1 MELPKGGNKYV
12 GLYDSPNY
20 DDLVDRDANR
30 LHKKPILPKENNLPG
45 FGKVI
50 THGEIGAT
58 NIPNAP
64 YNPND
69 QYITLLPNML
79 NGKPQPTTKITF
91 GNWTNNTKLPSVLD
105 LKTFGNKDV
114 VSIMDKKEP
123 IVDNTT
129 SSSRSIVPTKRVSNV
144 TEIPSIKFEGFMPK
158 KLNDRVKR
166 LDFTDYT
173 TEDHRIATAK
183 IQQNIASNK
192 PLSIEEKIYYHSN
205 NNNEFDPS
213 LIQDIREREMLKQEA
228 IRRGINIKPDNS
240 YHTYSSNSKKKEKV
254 VSPRFFQ
261 VGGKKVVM
269 LDKEYVEANVN
280 NNEKIKL
287 TNVVPINKANIKDG
301 ISGKEYVLDNTVY
314 SLSNNDISTNNNNN
328 IVPTI
333 DMSKDVIKSTIY
345 PTEQE
350 AAKPANKLSKNDIPK
365 PVKISDNSL
374 ISFQKSMGIDNPT
387 INITP
392 QVINTYNDLILS
404 SINTNS
410 SDKNKLESDINKF
423 IMHTPSE
430 IKNKS
435 WIITAKSLGYPI
447 TNKEEFGTNF
457 AKDYLRGK
465 TINPVYKEILIRF
478 PFLKEYINKEKTD

>member
-1 MELPKGGNKYV
+1 MKLLHKLASRCLYQTGGVKKAMELSKGNPSFVLPKGDFTN
-12 GLYDSPNY
+12 
-20 DDLVDRDANR
+20 RDPEILR
-30 LHKKPILPKENNLPG
+30 QKPVPQKESNLPG
-45 FGKVI
+45 FGNVPIYGSAGKI
-50 THGEIGAT
+50 E
-58 NIPNAP
+58 NIPN
-64 YNPND
+64 YKSNPND

-144 TEIPSIKFEGFMPK
+144 TEIPSIKFEGFMPN

-173 TEDHRIATAK
+173 PEDHRIATAK

-240 YHTYSSNSKKKEKV
+240 YHTYSSNSRKKEKV

-261 VGGKKVVM
+261 VGGK
-269 LDKEYVEANVN
+269 
-280 NNEKIKL
+280 IK
-287 TNVVPINKANIKDG
+287 G
-301 ISGKEYVLDNTVY
+301 Y
-314 SLSNNDISTNNNNN
+314 S
-328 IVPTI
+328 
-333 DMSKDVIKSTIY
+333 
-345 PTEQE
+345 
-350 AAKPANKLSKNDIPK
+350 
-365 PVKISDNSL
+365 
-374 ISFQKSMGIDNPT
+374 
-387 INITP
+387 
-392 QVINTYNDLILS
+392 YNDNWL
-404 SINTNS
+404 
-410 SDKNKLESDINKF
+410 
-423 IMHTPSE
+423 
-430 IKNKS
+430 
-435 WIITAKSLGYPI
+435 
-447 TNKEEFGTNF
+447 
-457 AKDYLRGK
+457 
-465 TINPVYKEILIRF
+465 
-478 PFLKEYINKEKTD
+478 